1 MSIEGIDNRSE
12 FSYPCVAFKLLINE
26 LNIEE
31 LIMKVSKIFLA
42 MAVAAAVLSGCSS
55 TEEKGTDFTEGSQ
68 TSGVDGTATSGYND
82 NMAISGTELSAAE
95 MGAEFS
101 DPQNPL
107 STQTIYFMY
116 DSSQVQQDFIPVIAA
131 HAQYL
136 LAHPSR
142 RMVLEG
148 HADERGSREYNI
160 ALGEQRA
167 KSVARMMKVQGV
179 ANSQLEIV
187 SYGEEKPS
195 ALEQDEASWQ
205 LNRRVEL
212 IYQGQ

>member
-1 MSIEGIDNRSE
+1 MTFNRNS
-12 FSYPCVAFKLLINE
+12 
-26 LNIEE
+26 
-31 LIMKVSKIFLA
+31 LIM
-42 MAVAAAVLSGCSS
+42 AAALVLSACSS
-55 TEEKGTDFTEGSQ
+55 TDEKGTDFLNEGQ
-68 TSGVDGTATSGYND
+68 SGAINGGAATTGYND
-82 NMAISGTELSAAE
+82 GDGFSGTELSPDE

-107 STQTIYFMY
+107 SKQTIYFMY

-131 HAQYL
+131 HANYL
-136 LAHPSR
+136 VGHPGQ
-142 RMVLEG
+142 RMILEG
-148 HADERGSREYNI
+148 HADERGSREYNV

-179 ANSQLEIV
+179 ADNQVEIV

-195 ALEQDEASWQ
+195 AIGHDEATWQ

-212 IYQGQ
+212 VYMGR

>member
-1 MSIEGIDNRSE
+1 
-12 FSYPCVAFKLLINE
+12 LINE
-26 LNIEE
+26 LNIGE

-55 TEEKGTDFTEGSQ
+55 TEEKGTDFTDGSQ
-68 TSGVDGTATSGYND
+68 TSAVDGTAATSGYND

-116 DSSQVQQDFIPVIAA
+116 DSSQVQQDFIHVIAA

-187 SYGEEKPS
+187 SYGEEKS
-195 ALEQDEASWQ
+195 AAHEQDEASWQ

-212 IYQGQ
+212 LYQGQ